1 MPPFVVFLVVF
12 LIVFLVVFLRSP
24 GVLAGGSIEHRSEQA
39 AEESAERVA
48 AEQPRLR
55 RRSPVRARVAERQ
68 RLLVAREI
76 ESLRLLIRDA
86 ALVRMLVRDRRPRLH
101 LAATSDL
108 ALLLD
113 TGDLGL
119 RARYGRCGGLHGPP
133 PRITLGEGQLALRHL
148 DGLRLL
154 DRRSRSRRR
163 GTRCRGYLW
172 RRGRGLRQ
180 RCSCRCGRRL
190 ALLSPPARCG

>member
-1 MPPFVVFLVVF
+1 MPPFVVLV
-12 LIVFLVVFLRSP
+12 LFLRSP
-24 GVLAGGSIEHRSEQA
+24 GVLASGSIEDRSEQA

-76 ESLRLLIRDA
+76 ESLRLLIRDT
-86 ALVRMLVRDRRPRLH
+86 ALIRMLVRDRHPRLH

-113 TGDLGL
+113 TG
-119 RARYGRCGGLHGPP
+119 
-133 PRITLGEGQLALRHL
+133 
-148 DGLRLL
+148 
-154 DRRSRSRRR
+154 
-163 GTRCRGYLW
+163 
-172 RRGRGLRQ
+172 
-180 RCSCRCGRRL
+180 
-190 ALLSPPARCG
+190 